1 MRADLFFESML
12 TPINSKMLSWEMPQ
26 LSLLIDCLFITGEIH
41 DCNKKVLDER
51 RKQKPDEP
59 KNRRV
64 RVTIF
69 STIRFKA
76 KGSPQLPAQPLPRRR
91 VRCF

>member
-41 DCNKKVLDER
+41 DCKYKATILVITRYITEYWMKCGIIEEMSGGIFIFLYYTNRQPR
-51 RKQKPDEP
+51 RKCL
-59 KNRRV
+59 
-64 RVTIF
+64 I
-69 STIRFKA
+69 
-76 KGSPQLPAQPLPRRR
+76 
-91 VRCF
+91 

>member
-41 DCNKKVLDER
+41 DCKYKCSGRLTVPDHWMRFEMCRAEPCIFPLKGKVH
-51 RKQKPDEP
+51 
-59 KNRRV
+59 
-64 RVTIF
+64 IF
-69 STIRFKA
+69 LKA
-76 KGSPQLPAQPLPRRR
+76 L
-91 VRCF
+91 FH